1 MSNNQFGSGSDD
13 PSFPRTFPP
22 AEPQPQQ
29 PTAPQQ
35 QPQPTEPQSQQ
46 APTSQQSSGY
56 DTYGSGTA
64 SYGYDTYGHQNSY
77 GIATGPTPAPT
88 APTPQPWATSATTP
102 AKEQRK
108 GPSWGGVIAIAA
120 VAALLAGGLGAG
132 ATYALQS
139 LQSSS
144 STQETSTADEKIKTT
159 EVPDWATIAADAAK
173 SVVAIQVGRD
183 GKISELGSGFVYKHK
198 NSDDLFIITNNHVVA
213 SGDSAGGEVK
223 AVFRSGATVAT
234 SIVGRDP
241 ETDVAVLK
249 MKDVPRGVDALPV
262 GNSDALK
269 VGEPVMALGNPLGL
283 ADTVTTGIVS
293 ALNRPVATSNP
304 GKSDEP
310 EVATITNAI
319 QTDAAINPGN
329 SGGPLVN
336 GAGKVIGV
344 NSSAAALPGTAE
356 SGQAGSIGIGFAIPI
371 AQATWIADQLIESG
385 HAQHAFLGVK
395 ITSGEVSR
403 SGVTVGSAVVD
414 DVESGSPADQ
424 GGLNKGDHIVAF
436 DDTPVN
442 GAVSLQALTR
452 SKKEGD
458 TVKLTIV
465 RGGHPTDIHVTL
477 ASK

>member
-1 MSNNQFGSGSDD
+1 MSNNPFGPGSGPDD
-13 PSFPRTFPP
+13 QSFPRTFPP
-22 AEPQPQQ
+22 AEQQPQQ
-29 PTAPQQ
+29 PAQPQQ
-35 QPQPTEPQSQQ
+35 PM
-46 APTSQQSSGY
+46 APQQSSGY
-56 DTYGSGTA
+56 GNN
-64 SYGYDTYGHQNSY
+64 GYQNSF
-77 GIATGPTPAPT
+77 GSAPAPDHTPT
-88 APTPQPWATSATTP
+88 AVTPQPGATSTP
-102 AKEQRK
+102 KERK
-108 GPSWGGVIAIAA
+108 GPSWGGVIAIAT
-120 VAALLAGGLGAG
+120 VAALLAGGIGAG

-139 LQSSS
+139 LQN
-144 STQETSTADEKIKTT
+144 STSAQETSTADEKIKTAD
-159 EVPDWATIAADAAK
+159 VPDWATIASDAAK

-183 GKISELGSGFVYKHK
+183 GKVGELGSGFVYKNK
-198 NSDDLFIITNNHVVA
+198 DSDSLFIVTNNHVVA

-223 AVFRSGATVAT
+223 AVFRSGATVAAE
-234 SIVGRDP
+234 IVGRDP

-293 ALNRPVATSNP
+293 ALNRPVATANP
-304 GKSDEP
+304 GKSDQP

-371 AQATWIADQLIESG
+371 AQATWIADQLIDTG
-385 HAQHAFLGVK
+385 QARHAYLGVK
-395 ITSGEVSR
+395 IVSGDVSR

-414 DVESGSPADQ
+414 HVENGSPAEQ

-436 DDTPVN
+436 NDTPVN

-458 TVKLTIV
+458 TVKLTVV
-465 RGGHPTDIHVTL
+465 RGGQPTDLNVTL
-477 ASK
+477 AAK

>member
-1 MSNNQFGSGSDD
+1 MSHNQFDSGSGSDD

-29 PTAPQQ
+29 PTVPQQ
-35 QPQPTEPQSQQ
+35 QPQQN
-46 APTSQQSSGY
+46 SGY
-56 DTYGSGTA
+56 DTYGAGTEGYGHGN
-64 SYGYDTYGHQNSY
+64 YGYQNSY
-77 GIATGPTPAPT
+77 GPASGPASAPPAV
-88 APTPQPWATSATTP
+88 TPQPWATSAPTS
-102 AKEQRK
+102 AKKQHK

-144 STQETSTADEKIKTT
+144 SAQETSTADEKIKTT
-159 EVPDWATIAADAAK
+159 EVPDWASIAADAAK

-183 GKISELGSGFVYKHK
+183 GQIGELGSGFVYKHK
-198 NSDDLFIITNNHVVA
+198 DSDDLFIITNNHVVA

-223 AVFRSGATVAT
+223 AVFRSGATVGT

-371 AQATWIADQLIESG
+371 AQATWIADQLIETG

-414 DVESGSPADQ
+414 DVESGSPADH

-452 SKKEGD
+452 SKKQGD
-458 TVKLTIV
+458 TVKLTVI
-465 RGGHPTDIHVTL
+465 RGGHPTDINVTL
-477 ASK
+477 AAK